1 VADREERTA
10 AEREQ
15 ARLARELRRRGGK
28 APRDPEPAAEPEP
41 VANPEP
47 VAGSE
52 PVANPE
58 PATGS
63 EPLVAPRGDADPE
76 PAAATDPGGPLV
88 RSRNAPAPAPAPAPT
103 PTPAMRSFPSPPDPE
118 FYVPDAELESPSG
131 TRRVP
136 RAAATGAGDRRP
148 PRAGRASGGARRV
161 PGTRASRPRRW
172 LGRLVALLLLAL
184 VAAIVVAVIEI
195 YQPFHSS
202 PHGRVSV
209 HIPAG
214 TSASAVGRILARDGV
229 VSSSLFF
236 ELRATLDGDRSRI
249 RAGTYQLARGMS
261 YGAVLSRIT
270 AAPKKAKTSQVTL
283 AEGHTRQYVAAL
295 LGKEHIR
302 GSYLAATRH
311 SSLLSPRH
319 YGAPSS
325 AHTLEGFLFPDTYTL
340 RDPIRASAL
349 VADQLRDFKRRF
361 ATVSLTQAHRLHLS
375 SYDIVTIASL
385 IEAESASPADDRRV
399 ASVIDN
405 RLRDHMM
412 LQLDSTARYATG
424 NFTKPLTVTQLA
436 SKSPYNTHTHFGLP
450 PGPINSPGLTALNA
464 AAHPASSPYLYFF
477 SKPCSDQT
485 VFATSYAQ
493 FNLLLLRDRR
503 THCPH

>member
-1 VADREERTA
+1 MPPV
-10 AEREQ
+10 Q
-15 ARLARELRRRGGK
+15 N
-28 APRDPEPAAEPEP
+28 RD
-41 VANPEP
+41 
-47 VAGSE
+47 
-52 PVANPE
+52 
-58 PATGS
+58 
-63 EPLVAPRGDADPE
+63 
-76 PAAATDPGGPLV
+76 
-88 RSRNAPAPAPAPAPT
+88 APAPA
-103 PTPAMRSFPSPPDPE
+103 PAMRSFPSPPDPE
-118 FYVPDAELESPSG
+118 FYVPDDELEAPSG

-136 RAAATGAGDRRP
+136 RGVAATDRRP
-148 PRAGRASGGARRV
+148 PRTSRRASRAPRRV
-161 PGTRASRPRRW
+161 PGPRARRPRRW
-172 LGRLVALLLLAL
+172 LGRLVALLLLAI

-195 YQPFHSS
+195 YQPFGTS

-214 TSASAVGRILARDGV
+214 TGVSAVGRILARDGV

-236 ELRATLDGDRSRI
+236 ELRATLEGDRSRI
-249 RAGTYQLARGMS
+249 RAGTYELARGLS
-261 YGAVLSRIT
+261 YGAALRRLT
-270 AAPKKAKTSQVTL
+270 AAPKKAKTTQVTL

-311 SSLLSPRH
+311 SPLLSPRR
-319 YGAPSS
+319 YGAPRS

-340 RDPIRASAL
+340 RDPVHATAL
-349 VADQLRDFKRRF
+349 VADQLKDFKRRF
-361 ATVSLTQAHRLHLS
+361 ATVNLTQAHRLRLS
-375 SYDIVTIASL
+375 AYDIVTIASL
-385 IEAESASPADDRRV
+385 IEAESAAPADDRRV

-436 SKSPYNTHTHFGLP
+436 SRSPYNTHTHFGLP
-450 PGPINSPGLTALNA
+450 PGPINSPGLTALDA
-464 AAHPASSPYLYFF
+464 AAHPVSSPDLYFF

-503 THCPH
+503 THCPR